1 MVDFE
6 FFSGYRGSLRPH
18 ATPALPHSPPPP
30 PRPPP
35 SPPLSRWWKSTL
47 VYSSYIHLTFS
58 LFSYASS
65 RHRRMPIKSQGV
77 RGKKVQ
83 SIGGE
88 LPLAWPAAPAI
99 DSPSRFLIAIL
110 YVEHSIVGRRLLY
123 NPFCSLSLSLS
134 LSRSITTRR
143 VLAGVWGRVWQQ
155 PNEGLPKLGSGNY
168 GED

>member
-1 MVDFE
+1 
-6 FFSGYRGSLRPH
+6 
-18 ATPALPHSPPPP
+18 
-30 PRPPP
+30 
-35 SPPLSRWWKSTL
+35 
-47 VYSSYIHLTFS
+47 
-58 LFSYASS
+58 
-65 RHRRMPIKSQGV
+65 MPIKSQGV

-134 LSRSITTRR
+134 LALSPRGVYLRGFEAECGSNRTKGCPNWEVGIMGRINMQGLDTCGRRYEKVEEDEDEARENGRRRCWRSPYKEDEKIVRE
-143 VLAGVWGRVWQQ
+143 LGRQW
-155 PNEGLPKLGSGNY
+155 
-168 GED
+168 